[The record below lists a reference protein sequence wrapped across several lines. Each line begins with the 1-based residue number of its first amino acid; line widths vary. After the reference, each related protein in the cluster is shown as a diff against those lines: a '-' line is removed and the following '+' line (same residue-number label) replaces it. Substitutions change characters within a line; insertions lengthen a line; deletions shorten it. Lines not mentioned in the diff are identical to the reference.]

1 MLLIKLVLL
10 IYLKNKNLSIIQM
23 DSVLPP
29 KEKEVP
35 LTLETKV
42 LLLEQK
48 CNELVNKL
56 NELGNK
62 LMVVYEK
69 LSQDNIVL

>member
-1 MLLIKLVLL
+1 ME
-10 IYLKNKNLSIIQM
+10 
-23 DSVLPP
+23 SVLPQ
-29 KEKEVP
+29 KEVEMP

-42 LLLEQK
+42 SLLEQK

-56 NELGNK
+56 NELGGK

-69 LSQDNIVL
+69 LSQDNYNL

>member
-1 MLLIKLVLL
+1 ME
-10 IYLKNKNLSIIQM
+10 
-23 DSVLPP
+23 SVLPQ
-29 KEKEVP
+29 KEVEVP

-56 NELGNK
+56 NELGGK

-69 LSQDNIVL
+69 LSQENFPLNLIE

>member
-1 MLLIKLVLL
+1 M
-10 IYLKNKNLSIIQM
+10 Q
-23 DSVLPP
+23 SVLPQ
-29 KEKEVP
+29 KEIEVP
-35 LTLETKV
+35 LTLEKKV

-56 NELGNK
+56 NELGGK

-69 LSQDNIVL
+69 LSQENFPLNL

>member
-1 MLLIKLVLL
+1 ME
-10 IYLKNKNLSIIQM
+10 
-23 DSVLPP
+23 SVLPQ
-29 KEKEVP
+29 KEIEMP

-42 LLLEQK
+42 SLLEQK

-56 NELGNK
+56 NELCGK

-69 LSQDNIVL
+69 LSQDNYNL

>member
-1 MLLIKLVLL
+1 ME
-10 IYLKNKNLSIIQM
+10 
-23 DSVLPP
+23 SVLPQ
-29 KEKEVP
+29 KEVEVP
-35 LTLETKV
+35 ATLETKV
-42 LLLEQK
+42 FLLEQK

-56 NELGNK
+56 NELGGK

>member
-1 MLLIKLVLL
+1 
-10 IYLKNKNLSIIQM
+10 M

-29 KEKEVP
+29 KEVEVP
-35 LTLETKV
+35 VTLETKV
-42 LLLEQK
+42 FLLEQK

-56 NELGNK
+56 NELGGK

-69 LSQDNIVL
+69 LSQENFPLNLIE

>member
-1 MLLIKLVLL
+1 ME
-10 IYLKNKNLSIIQM
+10 
-23 DSVLPP
+23 SVLPQ
-29 KEKEVP
+29 KEVEMP

-42 LLLEQK
+42 SLLEQK

-56 NELGNK
+56 NELCGK

-69 LSQDNIVL
+69 LSQDNYNL

>member
-1 MLLIKLVLL
+1 
-10 IYLKNKNLSIIQM
+10 M
-23 DSVLPP
+23 DSVLPQ
-29 KEKEVP
+29 KEIEVP
-35 LTLETKV
+35 LTLDRKV

-48 CNELVNKL
+48 CNELVSKL

-69 LSQDNIVL
+69 LSQDNYALN

>member
-1 MLLIKLVLL
+1 
-10 IYLKNKNLSIIQM
+10 M

-29 KEKEVP
+29 KEVEVP
-35 LTLETKV
+35 ATLETKV
-42 LLLEQK
+42 FLLEQK

-56 NELGNK
+56 NELGGK

>member
-1 MLLIKLVLL
+1 
-10 IYLKNKNLSIIQM
+10 M

-29 KEKEVP
+29 KEVEVP
-35 LTLETKV
+35 ATLETKV

-56 NELGNK
+56 NELGGK